1 MNAPPGSRAPQPT
14 DIKLRTESRLLDVR
28 FDDGAHFELPFE
40 YLRVF
45 SPSAEVKG
53 HGGGEGALV
62 RGKQQVGISG
72 IEPVGNY
79 ALRLFFDD
87 GHNTGLYSWSVLH
100 QLGKDREANW
110 ARYRARCAQAD
121 ISADIKAPKP

>member
-1 MNAPPGSRAPQPT
+1 VSATRSAQPT

-28 FDDGAHFELPFE
+28 FDDGSHFELPFE

-62 RGKQQVGISG
+62 LGKQGVGISG
-72 IEPVGNY
+72 VEPVGNY

-87 GHNTGLYSWSVLH
+87 GHNTGLYSWSVLY
-100 QLGKDREANW
+100 QLGRDRAANW
-110 ARYRARCAQAD
+110 VRYQERCVEAELTAKL
-121 ISADIKAPKP
+121 KAPKP

>member
-1 MNAPPGSRAPQPT
+1 VSAPRPAQPT

-28 FDDGAHFELPFE
+28 FDDGSHFELPFE

-62 RGKQQVGISG
+62 LGKQNVGISG
-72 IEPVGNY
+72 LEPVGNY

-87 GHNTGLYSWSVLH
+87 GHNTGLYSWSVLY
-100 QLGKDREANW
+100 QLGKERSANW
-110 ARYRARCAQAD
+110 ARYQERCAEAEV
-121 ISADIKAPKP
+121 SANSRVPKP

>member
-1 MNAPPGSRAPQPT
+1 VSPPRSAQPT

-28 FDDGAHFELPFE
+28 FDDGSHFELPFE

-62 RGKQQVGISG
+62 QGKQNVGISG
-72 IEPVGNY
+72 VEPVGNY

-87 GHNTGLYSWSVLH
+87 GHNTGLYSWSVLY
-100 QLGKDREANW
+100 QLGREQVANW
-110 ARYRARCAQAD
+110 ARYQERCTEAELA
-121 ISADIKAPKP
+121 AKLKAPPAL

>member
-1 MNAPPGSRAPQPT
+1 VSAPQSAQPT

-28 FDDGAHFELPFE
+28 FDDGSHFELPFE

-62 RGKQQVGISG
+62 QGKQNVGISG
-72 IEPVGNY
+72 VEPVGNY

-87 GHNTGLYSWSVLH
+87 GHNTGLYSWSVLY
-100 QLGKDREANW
+100 QLGKDRAANW
-110 ARYRARCAQAD
+110 ARYQERCVEAAANPRA
-121 ISADIKAPKP
+121 APKP